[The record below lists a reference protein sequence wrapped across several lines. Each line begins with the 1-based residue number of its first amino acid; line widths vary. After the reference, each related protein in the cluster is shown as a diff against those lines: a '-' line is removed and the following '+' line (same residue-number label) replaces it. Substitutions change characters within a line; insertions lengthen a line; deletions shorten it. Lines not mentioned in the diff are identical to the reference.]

1 MSQRQ
6 IAQSPATGRPARI
19 AAQARRGGL
28 IAALLLLASCESA
41 YYGAWEK
48 VGVHKRD
55 ILVDRVEDAAEAQEE
70 AKEEFVSALEKFS
83 SVVNVPPSDLK
94 DTYEE
99 LSEAFEDAESRAEKV
114 SDRIDS
120 VEDVSEDL
128 FSEWEG
134 EIEQISNSRLR
145 SASADQLRK
154 SRRQYDDLIKS
165 MRRAES
171 KMPPVLTAFQDQ
183 VLFLKHNLNAQA
195 IASLE
200 GELGMIETNVAALI
214 RDMETSIARS
224 QAFIEDMQ
232 LLGGET

>member
-1 MSQRQ
+1 MIERFSGDRSQR
-6 IAQSPATGRPARI
+6 SHRPFPV
-19 AAQARRGGL
+19 L
-28 IAALLLLASCESA
+28 NDLFLLVAALLLAGCESA

-55 ILVDRVEDAAEAQEE
+55 ILVDRVEDAAEAQED
-70 AKEEFVSALEKFS
+70 AKEEFKSALEKFA
-83 SVVNVPPSDLK
+83 SVVDVPPSELK

-99 LSEAFEDAESRAEKV
+99 LSEAFEDARSRAEDV

-128 FSEWEG
+128 FEEWEG
-134 EIEQISNSRLR
+134 EIEQISNGRLR
-145 SASADQLRK
+145 AASADQLRN
-154 SRRQYDDLIKS
+154 SRRQYNELITS
-165 MRRAES
+165 MRRAEA

-200 GELGMIETNVAALI
+200 GELGMIETNVAALV

-224 QAFIEDMQ
+224 QAFIKDMQ
-232 LLGGET
+232 LLGGES

>member
-1 MSQRQ
+1 M
-6 IAQSPATGRPARI
+6 IKGICVTAL
-19 AAQARRGGL
+19 AAGL
-28 IAALLLLASCESA
+28 ALLAGCESA

-55 ILVDRVEDAAEAQEE
+55 ILVDRVENAAEAQEE
-70 AKEEFVSALEKFS
+70 AKEEFRSALEKFS
-83 SVVNVPPSDLK
+83 SVVNVPPSELK
-94 DTYEE
+94 DTYEA
-99 LSEAFEDAESRAEKV
+99 LADAFDDAQSRADEV
-114 SDRIDS
+114 SERIDS

-128 FSEWEG
+128 FEEWES
-134 EIEQISNSRLR
+134 EIKQISNGRLR
-145 SASADQLRK
+145 AASAEQLQRSK
-154 SRRQYDDLIKS
+154 GQYDELIRS

-200 GELGMIETNVAALI
+200 GELGMIQTNVAALI
-214 RDMETSIARS
+214 QDMETSIARS

-232 LLGGET
+232 LLGGAS

>member
-1 MSQRQ
+1 MVYRLS
-6 IAQSPATGRPARI
+6 ARAGSFL
-19 AAQARRGGL
+19 AAVM
-28 IAALLLLASCESA
+28 LLAGCESA

-55 ILVDRVEDAAEAQEE
+55 ILVDRVEDAAEAQED
-70 AKEEFVSALEKFS
+70 AKEEFKSALEKFS
-83 SVVNVPPSDLK
+83 SVVSIPPSDLK

-99 LSEAFEDAESRAEKV
+99 LAEAYEDADARAEEV

-128 FSEWEG
+128 FDEWE
-134 EIEQISNSRLR
+134 EEVELISNARLR
-145 SASADQLRK
+145 SASAEQLRT
-154 SRRQYDDLIKS
+154 SRRQYDDLIKA

-200 GELGMIETNVAALI
+200 GELGMIQTNVAALI
-214 RDMETSIARS
+214 RDMESSIARS
-224 QAFIEDMQ
+224 EAFIEDMQ
-232 LLGGET
+232 LLGGES

>member
-1 MSQRQ
+1 MVNGFSTRY
-6 IAQSPATGRPARI
+6 GW
-19 AAQARRGGL
+19 L
-28 IAALLLLASCESA
+28 LAALLLSAGCESA

-48 VGVHKRD
+48 MGVHKRD
-55 ILVDRVEDAAEAQEE
+55 ILVDRVEDAAEAQED
-70 AKEEFVSALEKFS
+70 AKDEFKSALEKFS
-83 SVVNVPPSDLK
+83 SVVSVPPSDLK
-94 DTYEE
+94 DTYEA
-99 LSEAFEDAESRAEKV
+99 LVEAYEDAQSRAEEV

-128 FSEWEG
+128 FEEWEG
-134 EIEQISNSRLR
+134 EIEQISNARLR
-145 SASADQLRK
+145 GASAEQLTS
-154 SRRQYDDLIKS
+154 SRRQYNDLIKS

-200 GELGMIETNVAALI
+200 GELDIIETNVAALI

-232 LLGGET
+232 LLGGES

>member
-1 MSQRQ
+1 MVYRLS
-6 IAQSPATGRPARI
+6 ARAGCFL
-19 AAQARRGGL
+19 AAV
-28 IAALLLLASCESA
+28 LLLAGCESA

-55 ILVDRVEDAAEAQEE
+55 ILVDRVEDAAEAQED
-70 AKEEFVSALEKFS
+70 AKEEFKSALEKFS
-83 SVVNVPPSDLK
+83 SVVSIPPSDLK

-99 LSEAFEDAESRAEKV
+99 LAEAYEDADARAEEV

-128 FSEWEG
+128 FDEWE
-134 EIEQISNSRLR
+134 EEVELISNARLR
-145 SASADQLRK
+145 SASAEQLRT
-154 SRRQYDDLIKS
+154 SRRQYDDLIKA

-200 GELGMIETNVAALI
+200 GELGMIQTNVAALI
-214 RDMETSIARS
+214 RDMESSIARS
-224 QAFIEDMQ
+224 EAFIEDMQ
-232 LLGGET
+232 LLGGES